1 MGSATTVEM
10 DSNGRILLPPSLR
23 DGTGLEKKVVLL
35 GMDYRFEIW
44 NENTLNVRRA
54 EEVSDLS
61 EQASEDLDR
70 LVL

>member
-1 MGSATTVEM
+1 
-10 DSNGRILLPPSLR
+10 
-23 DGTGLEKKVVLL
+23 
-35 GMDYRFEIW
+35 MDYRFEIW
-44 NENTLNVRRA
+44 NENTLNARRA